1 MPQRKDITNKRFGR
15 LTALY
20 VVPNNSYHT
29 RWHCVCD
36 CGNTKDVLQQNLV
49 NGHVRSCGCFLSD
62 RNRERIT
69 EYNKTVGKESH
80 GETKTRLYHIW
91 INIKTRCY
99 YENAASYPNYGKRG
113 IKMCDEWKNSF
124 VSFKS
129 WAIENGYSDNLT
141 IDRINVDGDYCPD
154 NCRWVTLSVQEFNKR
169 ISNRNTSG
177 HTGVS
182 FNKKE
187 RKWIAYIT
195 VQGKLHVLGLFR
207 CIGDAIKARENA
219 EKKYFG

>member
-1 MPQRKDITNKRFGR
+1 MPQRKDIANKKFGR

-29 RWHCVCD
+29 RWHCICD

-49 NGHVRSCGCFLSD
+49 NGHVRSCGCFLSE

-69 EYNKTVGKESH
+69 DYNRTIGKESH

-91 INIKTRCY
+91 VGIKTRCF
-99 YENAASYPNYGKRG
+99 YPNHDAYKNYGGRG
-113 IKMCDEWKNSF
+113 VTMCEEWKNSF

-141 IDRINVDGDYCPD
+141 IDRINVDGNYCPE
-154 NCRWVTLSVQEFNKR
+154 NCRWVSMSFQEFNKR
-169 ISNRNTSG
+169 ISKRNTSG

-182 FNKKE
+182 FKKKDK
-187 RKWIAYIT
+187 RWIAYIV
-195 VQGKLHVLGLFR
+195 VQGKHHHLGSFL
-207 CIGDAIKARENA
+207 CIEDAITARETA
-219 EKKYFG
+219 EKKYFD

>member
-1 MPQRKDITNKRFGR
+1 MPQRKDIANKKFGR

-49 NGHVRSCGCFLSD
+49 NGHVRSCGCFLSE

-69 EYNKTVGKESH
+69 DYNRTIGKESH

-91 INIKTRCY
+91 VGIKTRCFY
-99 YENAASYPNYGKRG
+99 RNHNAYQNYGGRG
-113 IKMCDEWKNSF
+113 VTMCEEWKNSF

-141 IDRINVDGDYCPD
+141 IDRINVDGDYCPE
-154 NCRWVTLSVQEFNKR
+154 NCHWVSMSFQEFNKR
-169 ISNRNTSG
+169 TSKRNTSG

-182 FNKKE
+182 FNKKDK
-187 RKWIAYIT
+187 RWIAYIV
-195 VQGKLHVLGLFR
+195 VQGKRHYLGSFL
-207 CIGDAIKARENA
+207 CIEDAINARETA
-219 EKKYFG
+219 EKKYFD